1 MQKFQNGGTAI
12 IVLAIIF
19 GVVSGSPTP
28 EGSQDLDKK
37 SYRNFKVL
45 RTQPVHDVD
54 VIKKLMMFDGLDG
67 KLIGKS

>member
-1 MQKFQNGGTAI
+1 MQKFQNGGTSI

-28 EGSQDLDKK
+28 EDSQNLEKK

-54 VIKKLMMFDGLDG
+54 VIKQLMMFDGLEG
-67 KLIGKS
+67 KPIRNI